1 MTDDDYL
8 AIPAFLKR
16 DRAAGPSLDVD
27 LIDATR
33 IVMRTRNRSDA
44 ELYPHADALAEIA
57 AAYAE
62 LARRAGA

>member
-8 AIPAFLKR
+8 AIPAFLWR
-16 DRAAGPSLDVD
+16 DRPPGLTLDLD

-33 IVMRTRNRSDA
+33 IVMPTRARADA

-62 LARRAGA
+62 LARRAGG